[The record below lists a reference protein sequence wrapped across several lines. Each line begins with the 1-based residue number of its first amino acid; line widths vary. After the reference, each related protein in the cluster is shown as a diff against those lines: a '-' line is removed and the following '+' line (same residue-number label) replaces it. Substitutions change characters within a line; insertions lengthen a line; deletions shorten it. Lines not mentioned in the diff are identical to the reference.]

1 MKKFSAL
8 LICLLMIITCSL
20 AGCATFSINKVKY
33 YNEVLAT
40 VGEKNITRFDLLSAY
55 NSYGNSYYV
64 QQMGQSEEQALN
76 STLDLLIDREALYQ
90 YALSEGD
97 RYKPTEYQ
105 VNEIVGEIFSSMDE
119 QMNTY
124 VENAKKILNI
134 KDEEETES
142 EESSSETPYKLEDY
156 TYSPRAAVKSRT
168 NGDAVEYYIEYIV
181 KPEEEN
187 YHKYINAEYLKD
199 FNKKNTIN
207 MIKTSYFNRL
217 ELELETNE
225 GENASILLNKAKSL
239 MAKDLISY
247 EYYLRDA
254 NGKEYSKET
263 EDLLYRYFKRTFE
276 SQIQSQYLENIR
288 VEYLKSEELSIEL
301 LTEEYSYLAR
311 MNYNTYVNDHDA
323 YKNKM
328 KNIGTDGDSVLY
340 HPTTDTQFGY
350 FIHTLISFDSIK
362 ENLSLIEE
370 LKEMNPTEHETAYAQ
385 AISKIKVKARDLE
398 TGLVSEDAEEVSI
411 NDVIDEFNSIKTDY
425 STNEERMSA
434 FIQFMFKYTSDTATL
449 SQGMPYVVG
458 TNGYSAMVEEFNN
471 EAISLMEGEP
481 GNMSNADISN
491 IDSLCIT
498 EYGIHLLYY
507 VGDVNSFDIPY
518 SSSNNVYIQ
527 NENKE
532 GNELFNL
539 YTKVINPLTK
549 QTYFDMMFD
558 LVYPASSGE
567 VYTSNN
573 GYTTFEK
580 NLTEQAKAT
589 YKVTKNTSKI
599 KATKTSI

>member
-105 VNEIVGEIFSSMDE
+105 VNKIVGEIFSSMDE

-532 GNELFNL
+532 G
-539 YTKVINPLTK
+539 
-549 QTYFDMMFD
+549 
-558 LVYPASSGE
+558 
-567 VYTSNN
+567 
-573 GYTTFEK
+573 
-580 NLTEQAKAT
+580 
-589 YKVTKNTSKI
+589 
-599 KATKTSI
+599 